1 MSSQKPEDS
10 GTPERVIHR
19 PVLLGEAIERL
30 APAAGEIH
38 VDGTLGAGGHA
49 LEILRRLGPDGLL
62 IGIDRD
68 EQALAVAGE
77 LLARTGWP
85 HRLFRGMYSQVS
97 IFIQSLGLPREGAVD
112 GLLLDLG
119 VSSLQLDRPERGFSF
134 LRSGPLD
141 MRMAPGEGES
151 AADLLRRVTV
161 EELERILR
169 DYGEEPN
176 ARRIARAIDAA
187 RKGEGLETTG
197 QLARIVEE
205 VVPRKGRKAHPATR
219 TFQGIRIAVNRELE
233 HLRSVLRDLDRLV
246 RPGGRVV
253 VLSYHSLEDRLV
265 KESFRQG
272 VSQGFFRWGLPNPA
286 RASEAEIEENP
297 RSRSVRLRSVVRV

>member
-1 MSSQKPEDS
+1 MSPPSHE
-10 GTPERVIHR
+10 ERRESDAVVHR
-19 PVLLGEAIERL
+19 PVLLAEALSRL
-30 APAAGEIH
+30 DPRAGEVH
-38 VDGTLGAGGHA
+38 VDGTLGGAGHA
-49 LEILRRLGPDGLL
+49 VEILKRVGPDGLL

-68 EQALAVAGE
+68 VEALEVARPRLE
-77 LLARTGWP
+77 ATGLP
-85 HRLFRGMYSQVS
+85 FRLFAGSYSEVLS
-97 IFIQSLGLPREGAVD
+97 FVQSLGLPREGAVD

-151 AADLLRRVTV
+151 AADFLRRVTV
-161 EELERILR
+161 EDLERVLK
-169 DYGEEPN
+169 DYGEEPQ

-187 RKGEGLETTG
+187 RRKERLETTA
-197 QLARIVEE
+197 QLARIVED
-205 VVPRKGRKAHPATR
+205 VVPRQGRKTHPATR
-219 TFQGIRIAVNRELE
+219 TFQGIRIAINRELE
-233 HLRSVLRDLDRLV
+233 HLRYVLRDLDRWV

-272 VSQGFFRWGLPNPA
+272 VRQGFFRWGLPNPA

-297 RSRSVRLRSVVRV
+297 RSRSVRLRSVSRV